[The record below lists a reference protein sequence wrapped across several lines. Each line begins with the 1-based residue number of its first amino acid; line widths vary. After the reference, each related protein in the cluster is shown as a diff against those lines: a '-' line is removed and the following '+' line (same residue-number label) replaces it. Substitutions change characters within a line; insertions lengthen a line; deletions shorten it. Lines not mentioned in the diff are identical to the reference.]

1 MVALGTP
8 RFRIALALALLGTFA
23 LVLGRK
29 VSLDPRTPWLASRAG
44 SEWIAFPSAP
54 TAALRRVAPVT
65 TRFRREFDVASVPI
79 DARLE
84 LCAREVASV
93 WLNESALA
101 LQGEGSWK
109 EARRADASAH
119 LLEGRNV
126 LEVDVTCAR
135 GAPSLWARL
144 ECGAASLGC
153 DERWSASCAG
163 SSERPAR
170 IATTPMSAWSAEGP
184 SAASALGELSSDE
197 LNPRPIDALGER
209 WPRLAATFGLA
220 LLAAFVLHRRG
231 ADWSARSLALAI
243 ALVSIAL
250 GALFWNNRAL
260 GVEQGFDALGH
271 LDYVEH
277 VYRTWSVPYADQGWE
292 MYQPPLY
299 YFAAA
304 GLWKLLGIE
313 PASAAALTA
322 LRMFGALAACVQL
335 AALAATLW
343 ELFRAER
350 EKLASGLLFAAAC
363 PMQLYLFQYVTNESL
378 AAMWVSLALYL
389 AVRIFARADTRSA
402 THALLGLLLGCALLT
417 KFSALLAACGVV
429 ALLAPCA
436 ALRPGP
442 KLRSLARGPV
452 LVALVALAVCA
463 PYYANVYERF
473 GSVLVWNLDES
484 TGFAWW
490 QDPGHR
496 SGADYTS
503 FGASL
508 ARPLFSALHSVPD
521 ALFSTLWNDGMLG
534 GSARVDVRPPWDYAG
549 LAALTVCAAPGTL
562 VLLLG
567 LALAARRWVREGE
580 LGWSLIFG
588 LACVTLAAL
597 VSLTLDLPTFA
608 QAKSVYASSVIAAL
622 AVCAGL
628 GSCALASV
636 LRGAGWIVHGL
647 VLGWAC
653 ASYACFWTDGSAR
666 DRAPSAAA
674 VPARAD
680 LFAAAEGDADRAL
693 AMAREEW
700 GRAPDQAWAARNLAF
715 VLLRRGE
722 REAAARVARDGL
734 AVDPWN
740 ADLHRLVAALVETSD
755 ARAFRA
761 HTELS
766 GELDPSHVPTAL
778 QRAHWRREARDPRG
792 AIEVLERARRAL
804 RGAPA
809 AERERVEALLRDLS
823 GG

>member
-8 RFRIALALALLGTFA
+8 RFRIALALGLLCVFA
-23 LVLGRK
+23 LALGRK
-29 VSLDPRTPWLASRAG
+29 VWLDPRTPWLSERAG
-44 SEWIAFPSAP
+44 SAWITFPSAP

-65 TRFRREFDVASVPI
+65 TSFRREFELASVSER
-79 DARLE
+79 AELE
-84 LCAREVASV
+84 VRARETASV
-93 WLNESALA
+93 RLNGVALA
-101 LQGEGSWK
+101 LEGAGTWK
-109 EARRADASAH
+109 DARRADASAH
-119 LLEGRNV
+119 VRTGRNE
-126 LEVDVTCAR
+126 LEVDVTCER
-135 GAPSLWARL
+135 GAPCLWARL
-144 ECGAASLGC
+144 ECGDDSFGC
-153 DERWSASCAG
+153 DESWSASCAG
-163 SSERPAR
+163 SSERAAR
-170 IATTPMSAWSAEGP
+170 LATTPMSAWSADGP
-184 SAASALGELSSDE
+184 GAASALGELRSDE
-197 LNPRPIDALGER
+197 LNPRPWDALGER
-209 WPRLAATFGLA
+209 WPRLTACCVAA
-220 LLAAFVLHRRG
+220 LLFAFVLRRRG
-231 ADWSARSLALAI
+231 AKWSARSLALAV
-243 ALVSIAL
+243 LVSSIAL

-260 GVEQGFDALGH
+260 GAEQGFDALGH
-271 LDYVEH
+271 LEYVEH

-304 GLWKLLGIE
+304 GLWKLLGVE
-313 PASAAALTA
+313 PGSAAALAA
-322 LRMFGALAACVQL
+322 LRMFGWLALCVQL
-335 AALAATLW
+335 AALAGTLW
-343 ELFRAER
+343 ELFFEER
-350 EKLASGLLFAAAC
+350 EKLASGLLLAAAI
-363 PMQLYLFQYVTNESL
+363 PMQLYLFEYVTNESL
-378 AAMWVSLALYL
+378 AAMWISLALYC
-389 AVRIFARADTRSA
+389 AVRILKRADTRSA
-402 THALLGLLLGCALLT
+402 SHAVLGLLLGCALLT
-417 KFSALLAACGVV
+417 KFSALLVACGVV
-429 ALLAPCA
+429 SLLAVGA

-442 KLRSLARGPV
+442 KLRAIARGPA

-463 PYYANVYERF
+463 PYYANVHERF

-496 SGADYTS
+496 SVADYTS
-503 FGASL
+503 FGESL

-549 LAALTVCAAPGTL
+549 LAALTVLSAPFSL

-567 LALAARRWVREGE
+567 FALALRRWMRDGE

-608 QAKSVYASSVIAAL
+608 QAKSVYASSVIAAV

-628 GSCALASV
+628 GFGALASG
-636 LRGAGWIVHGL
+636 LGNAGWIVQGI

-666 DRAPSAAA
+666 ERAPSAAL

-680 LFAAAEGDADRAL
+680 LFAGAEGDADRAL
-693 AMAREEW
+693 ELARLEW
-700 GRAPDQAWAARNLAF
+700 ERAPDQAWAARNLAF

-722 REAAARVARDGL
+722 REAALRVARDGL
-734 AVDPWN
+734 GVDPWN
-740 ADLHRLVAALVETSD
+740 ADLHRLLAALVETSD

-766 GELDPSHVPTAL
+766 GELDPGHAPTAL
-778 QRAHWRREARDPRG
+778 LRAHWRREARDLPG

-804 RGAPA
+804 RGAPV